1 MRIGPKCGFSTNSQ
15 LLNVS
20 NFFDPDFIILNLEMT
35 SSPFETETLVE
46 VGYQTFPKQKHTKV
60 MQEKGSTSRNS
71 VQICQVDYIETD

>member
-1 MRIGPKCGFSTNSQ
+1 MLST
-15 LLNVS
+15 
-20 NFFDPDFIILNLEMT
+20 ILHLEIT

-71 VQICQVDYIETD
+71 VQICQVDYIIQLIFFCAYFFDSLD